1 MLIVQIPEIRQVN
14 PAPAL
19 FIFSTSLFAY
29 SETSHLAWKF
39 TTKASLQIF
48 YPIHEH
54 IIPVNRLNIK
64 MGLQALY
71 ERFLQSPNPLN
82 LAEDATLQYVT
93 TLTSFQQQS
102 RILSHFN
109 DQNRNVVKKKSEKV
123 ISAVEGLTSVAV
135 IVETTLEF
143 ISAGGAYL
151 PGLDTFIVDRTATL
165 PVVRAQ
171 CLLKDAC

>member
-1 MLIVQIPEIRQVN
+1 
-14 PAPAL
+14 
-19 FIFSTSLFAY
+19 
-29 SETSHLAWKF
+29 
-39 TTKASLQIF
+39 
-48 YPIHEH
+48 
-54 IIPVNRLNIK
+54 